1 MLLKTLTH
9 RLLLI
14 GLLIA
19 GSLSALWTNYRRT
32 DGPDRRGMPVS
43 LGLDLQGGMQL
54 ALELDQSDRA
64 SADPARDIELALT
77 ILRKRMDEFG
87 VIEPLVQQ
95 AGNERIIVELPGL
108 RDPERAKAIIRRN
121 AFLEFRITDETR
133 ALDRSL
139 PALDRAL
146 SGLGVSIG
154 RAATPSAVGRLL
166 GGTVAPDS
174 VVTGQLARLIVPSGD
189 ATSYAMPG
197 EYVVPES
204 LWMSVDSALRRPE
217 VRRLW
222 PRGIDLKWANA
233 ATGDYRLLY
242 ALADRPMITGKN
254 LVDARARTDPLTN
267 GPEVTFSLDHEGG
280 RRFGDGTGRNV
291 GRYMAILLDGQVQ
304 GRPPVIQS
312 RIERQGR
319 IQMSGRSL
327 AEAQDLAI
335 TLRAGSLPTPLKIVE
350 QRQVG
355 PSMGEDSIRGGITAG
370 VVGTALVIA
379 IVIGYYAMSGVL
391 AVLALA
397 VYGLICFGALALFGA
412 NLTLPGL
419 AGFVLSIGMAVDANV
434 LIFERI
440 REEQER
446 GTSAARALTEG
457 FRHAM
462 PAIIDS
468 NLTTIITALFLYQFG
483 TGPVRGF
490 GVTLI
495 IGILAS
501 MVTAVFVTRTL
512 YLVWLKLRPET
523 TTLSVGRLRLL
534 QHAAFDFIGARRKAY
549 AATAA
554 LLLIGVGFLGARG
567 VTYGVDFKGG
577 TLHEVSLAR
586 PVEPGP
592 VRSALEAHGV
602 RGAEVQRVGAGEG
615 MRIRAALVPG
625 ADGREGDLESTS
637 AAVAGALDDAVG
649 NGQYQVTRSES
660 VGPKVGSELRMQAV
674 MAILLSFLAVLIYLA
689 WRFEWR
695 FGLAAVA
702 ATAHDILVTI
712 AFITAL
718 GLEINLVVVAAL
730 LTVVGY
736 SLNDTIVIFDRVR
749 ENLRERR
756 GASLGE
762 TLNRAVNETLP
773 RTVLTGG
780 TALAT
785 LAALA
790 IFGGEVIRPFA
801 VIMFFGIFTG
811 TFSSIFIASP
821 VLAAIHRRW
830 PAGGSETASPRPS
843 YRALPQAVP
852 AEQPER

>member
-9 RLLLI
+9 RLVLI

-32 DGPDRRGMPVS
+32 DSPDRPGMPVS

-54 ALELDQSDRA
+54 ALELDQSERP

-87 VIEPLVQQ
+87 VVEPLVQQ
-95 AGNERIIVELPGL
+95 AGKERILVELPGL

-121 AFLEFRITDETR
+121 AFLEFRITDESR
-133 ALDRSL
+133 ALERAL

-146 SGLGVSIG
+146 AGLGVSIG
-154 RAATPSAVGRLL
+154 PLTE
-166 GGTVAPDS
+166 
-174 VVTGQLARLIVPSGD
+174 LIVPTSDG
-189 ATSYAMPG
+189 ASYAMPG
-197 EYVVPES
+197 EYAVPAPR
-204 LWMSVDSALRRPE
+204 WRSVDSALKHAE

-222 PRGIDLKWANA
+222 PRGIDLKWADTT
-233 ATGDYRLLY
+233 TGEHRLLY
-242 ALADRPMITGKN
+242 AVSDRPMITGKN

-291 GRYMAILLDGQVQ
+291 GRHMAILLDGRVQ
-304 GRPPVIQS
+304 GRPAVIES
-312 RIERQGR
+312 RIEREGR
-319 IQMSGRSL
+319 IRMSGRSIG
-327 AEAQDLAI
+327 EAQDLAL

-350 QRQVG
+350 QREVG
-355 PSMGEDSIRGGITAG
+355 PSLGEDSIRGGITAG

-391 AVLALA
+391 AVLALGLYA
-397 VYGLICFGALALFGA
+397 LICFGALALFGA

-440 REEQER
+440 REQQAR
-446 GTSAARALTEG
+446 GADAARALAEG
-457 FRHAM
+457 FRYAM

-468 NLTTIITALFLYQFG
+468 NLTTVITAFFLYRFG

-512 YLVWLKLRPET
+512 YLVWLKLRPGT
-523 TTLSVGRLRLL
+523 TSLSVGRHRLL
-534 QHAAFDFIGARRKAY
+534 QHTAFDFIGARRKAY

-554 LLLIGVGFLGARG
+554 LLLIGTGFLGTRG
-567 VTYGVDFKGG
+567 VTYGVDFNGG

-586 PVEPGP
+586 PAEAGP
-592 VRSALEAHGV
+592 VRNALEAHGV
-602 RGAEVQRVGAGEG
+602 HGAEVQRVGAGEG
-615 MRIRAALVPG
+615 LRIRAALVPG
-625 ADGREGDLESTS
+625 AGGSGGDLESTS
-637 AAVAGALDDAVG
+637 TAVAGALDDAVG
-649 NGQYQVTRSES
+649 SGQYQVTRSES

-674 MAILLSFLAVLIYLA
+674 MAILLSFLGVLVYLA

-712 AFITAL
+712 AFIIIV

-749 ENLRERR
+749 ENLRERG

-762 TLNRAVNETLP
+762 VLNRSVNETLP

-785 LAALA
+785 LAALG

-830 PAGGSETASPRPS
+830 PGAGVATTVGRQIPLTGGTTPSP
-843 YRALPQAVP
+843 VP
-852 AEQPER
+852 ITRTGPGLSG

>member
-19 GSLSALWTNYRRT
+19 GSVSALWTNYRRT
-32 DGPDRRGMPVS
+32 DGPGRRGMPVS

-54 ALELDQSDRA
+54 ALELDQSDRP
-64 SADPARDIELALT
+64 SPDPARDIELALT
-77 ILRKRMDEFG
+77 ILRTRMDEFG
-87 VIEPLVQQ
+87 VIEPLIQQ
-95 AGNERIIVELPGL
+95 AGKERIIVELPGL
-108 RDPERAKAIIRRN
+108 RDPERAKAIIRRS
-121 AFLEFRITDETR
+121 AFLEFRITDESR
-133 ALDRSL
+133 ALERSL

-154 RAATPSAVGRLL
+154 LAAPPSAVDRLL
-166 GGTVAPDS
+166 GGTAAPDS
-174 VVTGQLARLIVPSGD
+174 LATGQLARLIAPSGE
-189 ATSYAMPG
+189 AGSYASPA
-197 EYVVPES
+197 EYMVAES
-204 LWMSVDSALRRPE
+204 LWRSVDSALRRPE
-217 VRRLW
+217 IRRLW
-222 PRGIDLKWANA
+222 PRGIDLKWADA
-233 ATGDYRLLY
+233 ATGGYRLLY
-242 ALADRPMITGKN
+242 ALEDRPIVTGKD
-254 LVDARARTDPLTN
+254 LLDARARIDPLTN
-267 GPEVTFSLDHEGG
+267 GPEVTFSLNYEGG
-280 RRFGDGTGRNV
+280 RRFGDATGRNI
-291 GRYMAILLDGQVQ
+291 GRPMAILLDGQVQ
-304 GRPPVIQS
+304 GRPPVIES
-312 RIERQGR
+312 RIEREGR
-319 IQMSGRSL
+319 IRMTGRSL

-335 TLRAGSLPTPLKIVE
+335 TLRAGALPTPLRIVE

-355 PSMGEDSIRGGITAG
+355 PSMGEDSIRGGIVAG
-370 VVGTALVIA
+370 VVGSALVIA

-397 VYGLICFGALALFGA
+397 LYSLICFGALALFGA
-412 NLTLPGL
+412 SLTLPGL

-440 REEQER
+440 REEQHR
-446 GTSAARALTEG
+446 GTSAARALAEG

-468 NLTTIITALFLYQFG
+468 NLTTIITAFFLYRFG

-501 MVTAVFVTRTL
+501 MITAVFVTRTL
-512 YLVWLKLRPET
+512 YLVWLKRQPGMT
-523 TTLSVGRLRLL
+523 TFSVGRFRLL
-534 QHAAFDFIGARRKAY
+534 QHAGFDFIGARRKAY
-549 AATAA
+549 AVTAA
-554 LLLIGVGFLGARG
+554 LLLVGVGFLGVRG

-577 TLHEVSLAR
+577 TLHEVSLVR

-592 VRSALEAHGV
+592 IRDALEAHGV
-602 RGAEVQRVGAGEG
+602 RGAELQRVGAGEG
-615 MRIRAALVPG
+615 MRIRAALLPA
-625 ADGREGDLESTS
+625 ADGRSGDLESTS

-712 AFITAL
+712 AFIAGL

-749 ENLRERR
+749 ENLRARQ
-756 GASLGE
+756 GAPLGE
-762 TLNRAVNETLP
+762 ILNRAVNETLP

-790 IFGGEVIRPFA
+790 IFGGEVVRPFA

-830 PAGGSETASPRPS
+830 PAGGSEAASPRPS
-843 YRALPQAVP
+843 SRVLSRAVP

>member
-19 GSLSALWTNYRRT
+19 GSVSALWTNYRRT
-32 DGPDRRGMPVS
+32 DSPDRPGTPVS

-54 ALELDQSDRA
+54 ALELDQSERV

-77 ILRKRMDEFG
+77 ILRKRIDEFG

-95 AGNERIIVELPGL
+95 AGKDRIIVELPGL

-121 AFLEFRITDETR
+121 AFLEFRITDESR
-133 ALDRSL
+133 ALDRAL

-146 SGLGVSIG
+146 AGLGVPIG
-154 RAATPSAVGRLL
+154 
-166 GGTVAPDS
+166 
-174 VVTGQLARLIVPSGD
+174 QLIVPAGEGTPG
-189 ATSYAMPG
+189 ATPG
-197 EYVVPES
+197 EYAVPEP
-204 LWMSVDSALRRPE
+204 LWRSVDSALRRPE

-222 PRGIDLKWANA
+222 PRGIDLKWAD
-233 ATGDYRLLY
+233 TTSGEHRLLY
-242 ALADRPMITGKN
+242 ALSDRPMITGQN
-254 LVDARARTDPLTN
+254 LVDARAQTDPLTN
-267 GPEVTFSLDHEGG
+267 GAEVTFLLDHEGG
-280 RRFGDGTGRNV
+280 RRLGDGTGKNV
-291 GRYMAILLDGQVQ
+291 GGYMAILLDGQVQ
-304 GRPPVIQS
+304 GRPPVIES
-312 RIERQGR
+312 RIEREGR
-319 IQMSGRSL
+319 IRMGGRSL

-335 TLRAGSLPTPLKIVE
+335 TLRAGSLPTPLRIVE
-350 QRQVG
+350 QREVG

-379 IVIGYYAMSGVL
+379 IVIGYYALSGVL
-391 AVLALA
+391 AVLALGLYA
-397 VYGLICFGALALFGA
+397 LICFGALALFGA

-419 AGFVLSIGMAVDANV
+419 AGFVLSIGIAVDANV

-440 REEQER
+440 REEQSR
-446 GTSAARALTEG
+446 GAGAARALAEG

-468 NLTTIITALFLYQFG
+468 NLTTIITAFCLYRFG

-512 YLVWLKLRPET
+512 YLVWLRLCPAT
-523 TTLSVGRLRLL
+523 TAFSVGRIRLL
-534 QHAAFDFIGARRKAY
+534 QHMAFDFIGARRKAY
-549 AATAA
+549 AVTAA
-554 LLLIGVGFLGARG
+554 LLLIGAGFLGTRG

-577 TLHEVSLAR
+577 TLHEVSLVR
-586 PVEPGP
+586 PAEAGP

-615 MRIRAALVPG
+615 LRVRA
-625 ADGREGDLESTS
+625 EGDPESTL

-649 NGQYQVTRSES
+649 QGQYEVTRSES
-660 VGPKVGSELRMQAV
+660 VGPKVGAELRMQAV
-674 MAILLSFLAVLIYLA
+674 MAILLSFLGVLVYLA

-712 AFITAL
+712 AFIVAL

-756 GASLGE
+756 GAPLGE
-762 TLNRAVNETLP
+762 VLNRSVNETLP
-773 RTVLTGG
+773 RTVVTGG

-790 IFGGEVIRPFA
+790 LFGGEVIRPFA

-830 PAGGSETASPRPS
+830 PVGRVAAPALRPADASAGVVRERPGPRPRS
-843 YRALPQAVP
+843 RAGPPLARRLPVP
-852 AEQPER
+852 CSRPPRA

>member
-9 RLLLI
+9 RLALI
-14 GLLIA
+14 GVLIA
-19 GSLSALWTNYRRT
+19 GSLSALWSNYHRT
-32 DGPDRRGMPVS
+32 KSPDRPGMPVS

-54 ALELDQSDRA
+54 ALELDQSERP

-87 VIEPLVQQ
+87 VIEPLVQL
-95 AGNERIIVELPGL
+95 AGKERIIVELPGL
-108 RDPERAKAIIRRN
+108 RDPERAKEIIRRN
-121 AFLEFRITDETR
+121 AFLEFRIVDESR
-133 ALDRSL
+133 ALERAL
-139 PALDRAL
+139 PAMGL
-146 SGLGVSIG
+146 SGLIIPTGD
-154 RAATPSAVGRLL
+154 
-166 GGTVAPDS
+166 GG
-174 VVTGQLARLIVPSGD
+174 
-189 ATSYAMPG
+189 SYAMPG
-197 EYVVPES
+197 EYAVPEAQ
-204 LWMSVDSALRRPE
+204 WKSVDSALRRAE
-217 VRRLW
+217 ARRLW
-222 PRGIDLKWANA
+222 PRGLDLKWADTT
-233 ATGDYRLLY
+233 TGAHRLLY
-242 ALADRPMITGKN
+242 ALSERPLITGKN
-254 LVDARARTDPLTN
+254 LVDARAQTDPMTN
-267 GPEVTFSLDHEGG
+267 AAEVTFSLDHEGG
-280 RRFGDGTGRNV
+280 RRFGDGTGKNV
-291 GRYMAILLDGQVQ
+291 GRYMAILLDGEVQ
-304 GRPPVIQS
+304 GRPPVIDS
-312 RIERQGR
+312 RIDREGR
-319 IQMSGRSL
+319 IRMSGRSL

-350 QRQVG
+350 QREVG

-370 VVGTALVIA
+370 LVGTALVIA

-391 AVLALA
+391 AVLALGL
-397 VYGLICFGALALFGA
+397 YGLICFGALALLGA

-440 REEQER
+440 REEQAR
-446 GTSAARALTEG
+446 GVGAARALLEG

-468 NLTTIITALFLYQFG
+468 NLTTIITAFFLYRFG

-501 MVTAVFVTRTL
+501 MITAVFVTRTL
-512 YLVWLKLRPET
+512 YLVWLKLRPGIT
-523 TTLSVGRLRLL
+523 AFSVGRRRLL
-534 QHAAFDFIGARRKAY
+534 QHTAFDFIGARRKAY
-549 AATAA
+549 AATVG
-554 LLLIGVGFLGARG
+554 LLLVGAGFLATRG
-567 VTYGVDFKGG
+567 VTYGVDFEGG
-577 TLHEVSLAR
+577 TLHEVSLVR
-586 PVEPGP
+586 PAEAGP
-592 VRSALEAHGV
+592 VRTALEAHGV
-602 RGAEVQRVGAGEG
+602 HGAEVQRVGAGEG
-615 MRIRAALVPG
+615 LRIRAALVPG
-625 ADGREGDLESTS
+625 ADGSPGDLESTS
-637 AAVAGALDDAVG
+637 AAVAGALDDAMG
-649 NGQYQVTRSES
+649 SAEYQVTRSES

-674 MAILLSFLAVLIYLA
+674 MAILLSFLGVLVYLA

-712 AFITAL
+712 AFIAAL

-749 ENLRERR
+749 ENLRGR
-756 GASLGE
+756 GSAPLGE
-762 TLNRAVNETLP
+762 VLNRSVNETLP

-790 IFGGEVIRPFA
+790 LFGGEVIRPFA

-821 VLAAIHRRW
+821 VLAAIQRRW
-830 PAGGSETASPRPS
+830 PPRLKAEGSGAPSSRRRKTGGEPTVSRS
-843 YRALPQAVP
+843 
-852 AEQPER
+852 

>member
-14 GLLIA
+14 GMLIA

-32 DGPDRRGMPVS
+32 DSPDRPGMPVS

-54 ALELDQSDRA
+54 ALELDQSERP
-64 SADPARDIELALT
+64 SANPARDIELALT

-87 VIEPLVQQ
+87 VVEPLVQQ
-95 AGNERIIVELPGL
+95 AGKDRIIVELPGL

-121 AFLEFRITDETR
+121 AFLEFRITDESR
-133 ALDRSL
+133 ALDRVL

-146 SGLGVSIG
+146 AGLGVSIG
-154 RAATPSAVGRLL
+154 PTTTRGAVDRLL
-166 GGTVAPDS
+166 GGTGAPDS
-174 VVTGQLARLIVPSGD
+174 LVTGQLARLIVPAGD
-189 ATSYAMPG
+189 GSSYALPG
-197 EYVVPES
+197 EYAVPEP
-204 LWMSVDSALRRPE
+204 LWRSVDSALRRAE

-222 PRGIDLKWANA
+222 PRGIDLKWADTT
-233 ATGDYRLLY
+233 TGEHRLLY

-254 LVDARARTDPLTN
+254 LVDAGAQTDPLTN
-267 GPEVTFSLDHEGG
+267 SPEVTFSLDHEGG
-280 RRFGDGTGRNV
+280 RRLGDGTGRNV
-291 GRYMAILLDGQVQ
+291 GRYMAILLDGEVQ
-304 GRPPVIQS
+304 GRPPVIES
-312 RIERQGR
+312 RIEREGR
-319 IQMSGRSL
+319 IRMSGRSL

-335 TLRAGSLPTPLKIVE
+335 TLRAGSLPTPLRIVE
-350 QRQVG
+350 QREVG

-391 AVLALA
+391 AVLALGLYA
-397 VYGLICFGALALFGA
+397 LICFGALALFGA

-440 REEQER
+440 REEQAR
-446 GTSAARALTEG
+446 GAGAARALAEG

-468 NLTTIITALFLYQFG
+468 NLTTIITAFFLYRFG

-512 YLVWLKLRPET
+512 YLVWLRLRPGT
-523 TTLSVGRLRLL
+523 TTLSVDRFRLL
-534 QHAAFDFIGARRKAY
+534 RHAAFDFIGARRRAY
-549 AATAA
+549 AVTAA
-554 LLLIGVGFLGARG
+554 LLLVGVGFLGARG
-567 VTYGVDFKGG
+567 VRYGVDFNGG
-577 TLHEVSLAR
+577 TLHEVSLVR
-586 PVEPGP
+586 PAEPGP
-592 VRSALEAHGV
+592 IRDALEAHGV
-602 RGAEVQRVGAGEG
+602 HGAEVQRVGAGEG
-615 MRIRAALVPG
+615 LRVRAALVPG
-625 ADGREGDLESTS
+625 ADGSEGDLESTS

-649 NGQYQVTRSES
+649 QGQYHVTRSES
-660 VGPKVGSELRMQAV
+660 VGPKVGNELRMQAV
-674 MAILLSFLAVLIYLA
+674 MAILLSFLGVLVYLA

-718 GLEINLVVVAAL
+718 GLEVNLVVVAAL

-756 GASLGE
+756 GAPLGE
-762 TLNRAVNETLP
+762 ILNRAVNETLP

-790 IFGGEVIRPFA
+790 FFGGEVIRPFA

-830 PAGGSETASPRPS
+830 PAAGVTTSDVTGSLSVASPWP
-843 YRALPQAVP
+843 PVVP
-852 AEQPER
+852 K

>member
-9 RLLLI
+9 RLVLI

-54 ALELDQSDRA
+54 ALELDQSDRP
-64 SADPARDIELALT
+64 SADPARDIEVALT

-95 AGNERIIVELPGL
+95 AGKERIIVELPGL

-133 ALDRSL
+133 ALERSL

-146 SGLGVSIG
+146 SGIGVSIG
-154 RAATPSAVGRLL
+154 RDTTPGAVGRLL
-166 GGTVAPDS
+166 GGAAAPDS
-174 VVTGQLARLIVPSGD
+174 IVTGQLARLIVARGD
-189 ATSYAMPG
+189 AMSYALPG
-197 EYVVPES
+197 EYAVPES
-204 LWMSVDSALRRPE
+204 LWPSVDSALRRSE
-217 VRRLW
+217 VRRFW

-233 ATGDYRLLY
+233 ATGDYRMLY
-242 ALADRPMITGKN
+242 ALADRPMITGKS
-254 LVDARARTDPLTN
+254 LVDARAQIDPLTN
-267 GPEVTFSLDHEGG
+267 SPEVTFSLDHEGG

-291 GRYMAILLDGQVQ
+291 GHYMAILLDGQVQ
-304 GRPPVIQS
+304 GRPPVIES
-312 RIERQGR
+312 RIEREGR
-319 IQMSGRSL
+319 IRMSGRSL

-355 PSMGEDSIRGGITAG
+355 PSLGEDSIRGGITAG

-379 IVIGYYAMSGVL
+379 IVIGYYAMSGML

-397 VYGLICFGALALFGA
+397 VYGLICLGALALFGA

-446 GTSAARALTEG
+446 GTTAARAITEG

-468 NLTTIITALFLYQFG
+468 NLTTIITALFLYRFG

-501 MVTAVFVTRTL
+501 MVTAVFVTRTF

-523 TTLSVGRLRLL
+523 IRLSLGRFRLL

-554 LLLIGVGFLGARG
+554 LLLVGVGFLGARG

-586 PVEPGP
+586 PVESGP
-592 VRSALEAHGV
+592 VRTALEAHGV

-615 MRIRAALVPG
+615 MRIRAALVSG
-625 ADGREGDLESTS
+625 ADGRQGDLERTS

-780 TALAT
+780 TALVT

-790 IFGGEVIRPFA
+790 LFGGEVIRPFA
-801 VIMFFGIFTG
+801 VIMLFGIFTG

-830 PAGGSETASPRPS
+830 PAGGVVAGG
-843 YRALPQAVP
+843 QQP
-852 AEQPER
+852 ARG

>member
-19 GSLSALWTNYRRT
+19 GSMAALWTNYRRT
-32 DGPDRRGMPVS
+32 EGPDLRGMPVS

-54 ALELDQSDRA
+54 ALELDPSDRP

-77 ILRKRMDEFG
+77 ILRTRMDEFG
-87 VIEPLVQQ
+87 VLEPLVQQ
-95 AGNERIIVELPGL
+95 AGKERIIVELPGL
-108 RDPERAKAIIRRN
+108 RDPERAKAIIRRS
-121 AFLEFRITDETR
+121 AYLEFRITDESR
-133 ALDRSL
+133 ALERSL
-139 PALDRAL
+139 PVLDRAL
-146 SGLGVSIG
+146 SSLGVSIG
-154 RAATPSAVGRLL
+154 RAAPPGAVDRLL
-166 GGTVAPDS
+166 GGASAGDGVA
-174 VVTGQLARLIVPSGD
+174 TGQLARLIVPSG
-189 ATSYAMPG
+189 AVSYALPG
-197 EYVVPES
+197 EYAVPES
-204 LWMSVDSALRRPE
+204 LWLSVDSALRRPE
-217 VRRLW
+217 IRRLW
-222 PRGIDLKWANA
+222 PRGIDLKWADA
-233 ATGDYRLLY
+233 ATGEYRLLY
-242 ALADRPMITGKN
+242 ALDDRPIITGKN
-254 LVDARARTDPLTN
+254 LVDARAGTDPLTN
-267 GPEVTFSLDHEGG
+267 GPEVTFSLNHEGG
-280 RRFGDGTGRNV
+280 RRFGGETGRNV
-291 GRYMAILLDGQVQ
+291 GRHMAILLDGQVQ
-304 GRPPVIQS
+304 GRPSVIQS
-312 RIERQGR
+312 RIEREGR
-319 IQMSGRSL
+319 IQMTGRSL
-327 AEAQDLAI
+327 AEAQDLAV
-335 TLRAGSLPTPLKIVE
+335 TLRAGALPTPLKIVE

-355 PSMGEDSIRGGITAG
+355 PSLGEDSIRGGITAG
-370 VVGTALVIA
+370 VVGTAMVIA

-397 VYGLICFGALALFGA
+397 LYTLICFGALALFGA

-446 GTSAARALTEG
+446 GTSAARALAEG

-468 NLTTIITALFLYQFG
+468 NLTTVITAFFLYRFG

-501 MVTAVFVTRTL
+501 MITAVFVTRTL
-512 YLVWLKLRPET
+512 YLVWLKLRPGT
-523 TTLSVGRLRLL
+523 TTLSVGRFRLL
-534 QHAAFDFIGARRKAY
+534 RHAAFDFIGARRKAY

-554 LLLIGVGFLGARG
+554 LLLVGVGFLGVRG

-577 TLHEVSLAR
+577 ALHEVSLVR

-592 VRSALEAHGV
+592 IRSALEAHGV

-615 MRIRAALVPG
+615 VRIRAALVSG
-625 ADGREGDLESTS
+625 ADGSEGDLESTS
-637 AAVAGALDDAVG
+637 VAIAGALDDAVG
-649 NGQYQVTRSES
+649 DGQYEVTRSES
-660 VGPKVGSELRMQAV
+660 VGPKVGSELRVQAV

-712 AFITAL
+712 AFITVL

-749 ENLRERR
+749 ENLRARR
-756 GASLGE
+756 GAPLDE
-762 TLNRAVNETLP
+762 VLNRAVNETLP

-780 TALAT
+780 TALGM

-790 IFGGEVIRPFA
+790 IFGGEVVRPFA

-830 PAGGSETASPRPS
+830 PAGSAESQVPVVRATGATGRTPGSPAS
-843 YRALPQAVP
+843 A
-852 AEQPER
+852 

>member
-9 RLLLI
+9 RLVLI

-19 GSLSALWTNYRRT
+19 GSMSALWTNYRRT
-32 DGPDRRGMPVS
+32 DGPGRPGMPVS

-54 ALELDQSDRA
+54 ALELDQSERT
-64 SADPARDIELALT
+64 SADPAGDIALALS

-87 VIEPLVQQ
+87 VMEPVIQQ
-95 AGNERIIVELPGL
+95 AGKERIIVELPGL
-108 RDPERAKAIIRRN
+108 KDPERAKAIIRRN

-133 ALDRSL
+133 ALERVL

-146 SGLGVSIG
+146 LSLGVSIG
-154 RAATPSAVGRLL
+154 PGPADGTVDRLL
-166 GGTVAPDS
+166 GGTAAPDS
-174 VVTGQLARLIVPSGD
+174 RETGQLARLIVPAGD
-189 ATSYAMPG
+189 GTSYPMPG
-197 EYVVPES
+197 EYAVPES

-222 PRGIDLKWANA
+222 PRGIDLKWAD
-233 ATGDYRLLY
+233 TTTEQHRMLY
-242 ALADRPMITGKN
+242 AVDDRPMITGKN
-254 LVDARARTDPLTN
+254 LVDARAQTDPLTN
-267 GPEVTFSLDHEGG
+267 GPEVTFSLDREGG
-280 RRFGDGTGRNV
+280 RRFGDGTGRNI

-304 GRPPVIQS
+304 GRPPVIDS

-319 IQMSGRSL
+319 IRMSGRSL

-350 QRQVG
+350 QREVG
-355 PSMGEDSIRGGITAG
+355 PSLGEDSIRGGITAG
-370 VVGTALVIA
+370 VVGTVMVIA

-391 AVLALA
+391 AVTALIL
-397 VYGLICFGALALFGA
+397 YSLICFGALALLGA

-440 REEQER
+440 RDEQAR
-446 GTSAARALTEG
+446 GTGAARALSEG

-468 NLTTIITALFLYQFG
+468 NLTTIITAFFLYRFG

-501 MVTAVFVTRTL
+501 MVSAVFVTRTL
-512 YLVWLKLRPET
+512 YLVWLKLRPAT
-523 TTLSVGRLRLL
+523 TMLSVGRLRLL
-534 QHAAFDFIGARRKAY
+534 QHTAFDFIGVRRRAY
-549 AATAA
+549 AVTAA
-554 LLLIGVGFLGARG
+554 LLLAGAGFLGSRG

-577 TLHEVSLAR
+577 TLHEVSLVR
-586 PVEPGP
+586 PVELGP
-592 VRSALEAHGV
+592 VRAALESHGV
-602 RGAEVQRVGAGEG
+602 HGAELQRVGAGEG
-615 MRIRAALVPG
+615 LRIRAALVPG
-625 ADGREGDLESTS
+625 ADGSEGDLESTS
-637 AAVAGALDDAVG
+637 AAVAGALDDAVER
-649 NGQYQVTRSES
+649 GQYHVTRSES
-660 VGPKVGSELRMQAV
+660 VGSKVGSELRMQAV
-674 MAILLSFLAVLIYLA
+674 MAILLSFLGVLVYLA

-695 FGLAAVA
+695 FGLAAVT

-718 GLEINLVVVAAL
+718 GLEVNLVAVAAL

-749 ENLRERR
+749 ENLRERGR
-756 GASLGE
+756 GGVPLSEL
-762 TLNRAVNETLP
+762 LNRSVNETLP

-790 IFGGEVIRPFA
+790 VFGGEVIRPFA

-811 TFSSIFIASP
+811 TFSSIFIAAP

-830 PAGGSETASPRPS
+830 PAGRVAS
-843 YRALPQAVP
+843 A
-852 AEQPER
+852 AEKSLQ